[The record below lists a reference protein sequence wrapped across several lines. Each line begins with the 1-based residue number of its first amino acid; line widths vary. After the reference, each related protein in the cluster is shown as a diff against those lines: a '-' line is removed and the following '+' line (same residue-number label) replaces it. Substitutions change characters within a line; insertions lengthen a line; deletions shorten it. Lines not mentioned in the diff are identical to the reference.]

1 MLSALIG
8 WRAAGWAGAI
18 AATVA
23 LYLPSSLLAY
33 GAARLRGRWRG
44 SAWHSAIE
52 RGLAPIAAG
61 LILSG
66 GIAVLRASPGGGAVW
81 SAAAAAT
88 LLLLSWPRL
97 HPLALFAAGGALFG
111 LTALW

>member
-44 SAWHSAIE
+44 SAWHCAVE

-61 LILSG
+61 LIVSG
-66 GIAVLRASPGGGAVW
+66 GIAVLRVPSGGGGVW
-81 SAAAAAT
+81 VAAGVGT
-88 LLLLSWPRL
+88 VLLLRWPRL
-97 HPLALFAAGGALFG
+97 HPLALFAALFALA
-111 LTALW
+111 TLW